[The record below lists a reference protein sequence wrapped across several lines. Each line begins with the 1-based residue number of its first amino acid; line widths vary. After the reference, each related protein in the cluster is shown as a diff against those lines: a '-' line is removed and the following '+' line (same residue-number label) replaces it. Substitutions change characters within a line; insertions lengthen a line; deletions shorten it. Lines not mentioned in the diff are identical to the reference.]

1 MVDGGVHRQL
11 GYFRGVAAPFAHNDA
26 GVQAERDESE
36 SGLKVLFIDP
46 GASARS
52 EVRPLRAAVEQE
64 FDLDRVAWTGG
75 PWPDGRSYD
84 AVISFSK
91 FRHLLSAPDLDWRGS
106 SGLRVHYDWDAL
118 HDAHWSGSPYAGAWE
133 PTLRRHRFDLLI
145 TTGIRSRDHLRSRGV
160 TAEVVHKGF
169 DPAIS
174 DFSLERVKTFGTFG
188 HEYPARALM
197 RTELRRAGIE
207 AQFFRVPFSALGATL
222 NEYLAVIMC
231 TFDARL
237 RAPAIGR
244 QFYRYLP
251 RMFVVLGVAPEPMGK
266 LFEVA
271 AAGTAPLVDW
281 TPDLEL
287 LGFRDGENA
296 VIYRSLDELIEK
308 ALHYREMPEELRTI
322 GRAAGR
328 LAGEKHSWTQR
339 ARELRAVLEDHM
351 ASRV

>member
-1 MVDGGVHRQL
+1 MVDCEVLRQT
-11 GYFRGVAAPFAHNDA
+11 GYFRGVAAPFARNDA
-26 GVQAERDESE
+26 SVQAERDESE

-64 FDLDRVAWTGG
+64 FDLDRVAWTAG

-84 AVISFSK
+84 AVISFAK
-91 FRHLLSAPDLDWRGS
+91 FRHLLSAPDLDWHGS

-118 HDAHWSGSPYAGAWE
+118 HDAHWSHSPYAGAWA
-133 PTLRRHRFDLLI
+133 PTISRHRFDLLI
-145 TTGIRSRDHLRSRGV
+145 TTGMRSRDHLRSCGV
-160 TAEVVHKGF
+160 TTETVHKGF

-174 DFSLERVKTFGTFG
+174 DLGLERFKTFGTFG
-188 HEYPARALM
+188 HEYPARVLM
-197 RTELRRAGIE
+197 RTELRRAGID
-207 AQFFRVPFSALGATL
+207 AQFFHVPFSALGTTL
-222 NEYLAVIMC
+222 NEYLAVLMC

-237 RAPAIGR
+237 RFRAIGR
-244 QFYRYLP
+244 RLYRHLP
-251 RMFVVLGVAPEPMGK
+251 RTFVVTGAAPEPMGK
-266 LFEVA
+266 FFEVA

-308 ALHYREMPEELRTI
+308 ALHYRERPEELRTV

-328 LAGEKHSWTQR
+328 LAREKHSWTQR
-339 ARELRAVLEDHM
+339 ARELRAVLENHI